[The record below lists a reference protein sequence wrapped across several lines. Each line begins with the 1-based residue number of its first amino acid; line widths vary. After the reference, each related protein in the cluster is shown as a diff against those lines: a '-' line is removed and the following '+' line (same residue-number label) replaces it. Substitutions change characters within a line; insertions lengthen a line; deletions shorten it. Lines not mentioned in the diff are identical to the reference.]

1 MHLVSFF
8 LLLSKSSK
16 SAFKQLSDD
25 ELDVTNMR
33 WLILDNPQ
41 NLMYSYSMYVR
52 QCKIKVCQDIQDG
65 GSVIINRHENT
76 PGTLH
81 CIKKGVFC

>member
-33 WLILDNPQ
+33 WLVLDNH
-41 NLMYSYSMYVR
+41 
-52 QCKIKVCQDIQDG
+52 KI
-65 GSVIINRHENT
+65 
-76 PGTLH
+76 
-81 CIKKGVFC
+81 